1 MVRRD
6 RNHACIFLWEP
17 ILNETWYPDYFAKKV
32 RDIVKEEFPYKSSYS
47 ACDYRSKGREF
58 FNIWYENAINF
69 SKNKPSYSDTK
80 TENITFLQRE
90 WGDCVDDWMAHNG
103 PSRVSRQW
111 GEIPMLIQANHYAQT
126 NFHYICYNSFF
137 KPLHNSLEDVYG
149 IRLII
154 KEVIIQ
160 THSME
165 VLWIVIDN
173 LKLLTIFSRVS
184 VRLRFKRN
192 HWQKLDRLSILPMK

>member
-1 MVRRD
+1 MIGWLIMDQVVYLDNGERSPCSFKPIIMHRQTFT
-6 RNHACIFLWEP
+6 IFV
-17 ILNETWYPDYFAKKV
+17 I
-32 RDIVKEEFPYKSSYS
+32 
-47 ACDYRSKGREF
+47 
-58 FNIWYENAINF
+58 
-69 SKNKPSYSDTK
+69 
-80 TENITFLQRE
+80 
-90 WGDCVDDWMAHNG
+90 
-103 PSRVSRQW
+103 
-111 GEIPMLIQANHYAQT
+111 IP
-126 NFHYICYNSFF
+126 FF

-192 HWQKLDRLSILPMK
+192 HWQKTGPFVYIANEMTPFSPKDVTYSPIAIKWCLPLIKMVNNVFTNVNQERVCHIPSFTFLILLICKR